1 MTERWAI
8 LVILTAAIAGWSF
21 FALTTP
27 VRGEILFAL
36 AGALLSTMALL
47 AWWCGTDARARGI
60 AGLRRHETTLLV
72 LAMPVGLGAYLMRSR
87 GVALGLLWLIGF
99 GLLGYL
105 ALSIGLMLA
114 NSWAA

>member
-1 MTERWAI
+1 MAERWAI

-36 AGALLSTMALL
+36 AGALLSSMALL

-60 AGLRRHETTLLV
+60 AGLRGYEAALLV
-72 LAMPVGLGAYLMRSR
+72 LVMPVGLGAYLVRSR
-87 GVALGLLWLIGF
+87 GVALGVLWLVGF
-99 GLLGYL
+99 GLLAWL

-114 NSWAA
+114 NSWVV